1 MPGEKLQRFSSRF
14 LVIIWVFVVLILTS
28 SYNANL
34 TSTTT
39 ISRIQLDPHAGFG
52 PPIIKNVKHKSIYAV
67 EAYAQSLRD
76 GTLSYVV
83 EEIPYL
89 NILLVQYPDIFAMV
103 ARDATTNGFGFMFQK
118 GSALVPK
125 VSREIVKLRSLGI
138 LKDMERRWFQKLDSM
153 SSHSDAYVDDDVSSR
168 FTIHELAGLFIIA
181 GVAHALVLTMHLFQM
196 PQEILHALW
205 ESVLVA
211 KLRSFTSFS
220 R

>member
-1 MPGEKLQRFSSRF
+1 M
-14 LVIIWVFVVLILTS
+14 LILTS

-103 ARDATTNGFGFMFQK
+103 ARDATTNGFGFVCDSCQNSSFLSLLFYSLLIYLSILDVPERFSF
-118 GSALVPK
+118 GS
-125 VSREIVKLRSLGI
+125 
-138 LKDMERRWFQKLDSM
+138 
-153 SSHSDAYVDDDVSSR
+153 
-168 FTIHELAGLFIIA
+168 
-181 GVAHALVLTMHLFQM
+181 
-196 PQEILHALW
+196 
-205 ESVLVA
+205 
-211 KLRSFTSFS
+211 
-220 R
+220 

>member
-1 MPGEKLQRFSSRF
+1 IP
-14 LVIIWVFVVLILTS
+14 I
-28 SYNANL
+28 
-34 TSTTT
+34 
-39 ISRIQLDPHAGFG
+39 PHAGFG
-52 PPIIKNVKHKSIYAV
+52 PPIIKNVKHKSIYMV

-125 VSREIVKLRSLGI
+125 WFQKLSLGT
-138 LKDMERRWFQKLDSM
+138 LKNMERRWFQKLDSM
-153 SSHSDAYVDDDVSSR
+153 SSHSDADPLHYSLY
-168 FTIHELAGLFIIA
+168 TIHELGGLFIIA
-181 GVAHALVLTMHLFQM
+181 GVAHALVLTMHRFQM
-196 PQEILHALW
+196 GQEILHALW
-205 ESVLVA
+205 ESGLVA
-211 KLRSFTSFS
+211 KLRSFTSLS

>member
-1 MPGEKLQRFSSRF
+1 
-14 LVIIWVFVVLILTS
+14 
-28 SYNANL
+28 
-34 TSTTT
+34 
-39 ISRIQLDPHAGFG
+39 
-52 PPIIKNVKHKSIYAV
+52 
-67 EAYAQSLRD
+67 
-76 GTLSYVV
+76 
-83 EEIPYL
+83 
-89 NILLVQYPDIFAMV
+89 MV

-168 FTIHELAGLFIIA
+168 FTIHELGGLFIIA

-205 ESVLVA
+205 ESGLVA